1 MGTEVRDTTD
11 RSTANSTW
19 KTLFASGTIIAVIGV
34 LAIFFPFLAGVT
46 LSVLLGA
53 ALLVGA
59 ALHAVHAF
67 SAGDWKGVL
76 WQVVLAIVYAVAG
89 VALVVNP
96 VFGLVTLTILVI
108 AYLAVIGVVEI
119 VMGIALRPEKNWAW
133 VVASGVISLLLAGLL
148 FGGWPGSAEWAL
160 GLLFGVSLLTS
171 GLSMVGVAMGGREA
185 EREMPAGRTE
195 RAT

>member
-1 MGTEVRDTTD
+1 MSTEVSDTTEQ
-11 RSTANSTW
+11 STAGATW
-19 KTLFASGTIIAVIGV
+19 KTLLATGTIIAVVGV
-34 LAIFFPFLAGVT
+34 LAIFFPFLAGLT

-67 SAGDWKGVL
+67 SAGNWKGVL

-89 VALVVNP
+89 VSLIVNP
-96 VFGLVTLTILVI
+96 VFGLATLTILVI

-119 VMGIALRPEKNWAW
+119 VMGIALRPEKNWGW
-133 VVASGVISLLLAGLL
+133 VVASGVVSLLLAGLL
-148 FGGWPGSAEWAL
+148 FAGWPASAAWAL

-171 GLSMVGVAMGGREA
+171 GLSMVGLAMGGREA
-185 EREMPAGRTE
+185 EREMPVGGTE

>member
-1 MGTEVRDTTD
+1 M
-11 RSTANSTW
+11 STASEAW
-19 KTLFASGTIIAVIGV
+19 KTLLATGTIIAIIGI

-53 ALLVGA
+53 ALIIGA

-89 VALVVNP
+89 VSLVVNP
-96 VFGLVTLTILVI
+96 VVGVATLTLLVI
-108 AYLAVIGVVEI
+108 AYLLVGGVVEV
-119 VMGIALRPEKNWAW
+119 VMGTALRPERGWGW
-133 VVASGVISLLLAGLL
+133 VVVSGLISILLSGLL
-148 FGGWPGSAEWAL
+148 WFGWPATASWAL

-171 GLSMVGVAMGGREA
+171 GFSIVGVAMGGRKA
-185 EREMPAGRTE
+185 EREMRVGTAERT
-195 RAT
+195 T